1 RVQQYHVT
9 GMFSLG
15 AFIKALESKYQIFKN
30 VRGKIFGGTVPE
42 NIPADYSND
51 ASYPVKIDET
61 KVFESEILFKDKNVR
76 IKVEEGINSEGVSV
90 LLITDLPDQNGQY
103 PLGKS
108 YFKRMFK
115 YAQNAEEEKE
125 FPQMIEFSTFMGKAS
140 WEYVKNKYRE
150 EWKKDKKNWKAP
162 VVNVNDAQTILV
174 PVYRAVDYYGAL
186 NEARKAQK
194 EERWEDAKNWLEEAE
209 YLRSFFISATTHTY
223 RNKGFFGFY
232 SEWFRNKLIESG
244 IPEEFHVYF
253 ASNAPEGTELPMA
266 GNVNLTSAGLKLA
279 DCAKAVAGLHAHEVW
294 EYDTVL
300 EKLHGVTNG
309 DIIRNSTKYFR
320 QYLEK
325 INPKAFK
332 KNPDYYKSPSAD
344 DVSRT
349 KKEAKKELKSIQHNG
364 DELEI
369 NPEQLVVSYS
379 GRWVEEKR
387 SSRAFNFINI
397 RDGHRYL
404 NLDPSTN
411 NIIKLVEQGV
421 QVVIFGNV
429 QDYDKELGE
438 LGKAMEAYIN
448 KLIKEDPK
456 KYTGKFIFKDKF
468 NLEEQLK
475 LLAASDIQIQDSD
488 RSTGASEYTESNAT
502 ANGAINMGS
511 PYHEGVINK
520 HGELMNFL
528 KEGVGNS
535 IVPVNEDPDSYY
547 DQIINVNK
555 LFKQGRL
562 KFWQATSI
570 KESQILEAIQT
581 SAEYLRIWNSYF
593 DVDSST
599 GKANYLSRT
608 IPKPISLNYEGAN
621 NAEAAFNNTLEP
633 VKIKWSWI
641 KSANSEGEETI
652 HNYNTS
658 DWSFDAT
665 SKDNLTLYV
674 ELEEFKDDYNYG
686 ADYFIYLRGTDG
698 KKFPVNAMFDK
709 EKRRFSFDIPKYF
722 SGKYELFLATPAKAF
737 KFPQRILIREPKVE
751 VPQIVEKKI
760 TNDSTVYIIRFPKDM
775 GSDYHMTLS
784 IPGLKPWESVFPGD
798 ILFNGRDLKHVADSR
813 AELPGTVKR
822 TLKPSS
828 NARVN
833 AYELVLTIPN
843 GINATDLLIAPV

>member
-15 AFIKALESKYQIFKN
+15 ALIKAMESKYQLFKN
-30 VRGKIFGGTVPE
+30 VLGKKVGGIIPE
-42 NIPADYSND
+42 NIPADYKND
-51 ASYPVKIDET
+51 ASYPVTIDVN
-61 KVFESEILFKDKNVR
+61 KFFESEVFFKGKNIR
-76 IKVEEGINSEGVSV
+76 IKVEEGVNSEGVSV

-115 YAQNAEEEKE
+115 YAQNAEEEQE
-125 FPQMIEFSTFMGKAS
+125 FPQMVEFCTFMGKAS

-162 VVNVNDAQTILV
+162 VINVNDAQTILV
-174 PVYRAVDYYGAL
+174 PVYRAVDYYGAMK
-186 NEARKAQK
+186 EAEKAQK

-232 SEWFRNKLIESG
+232 SEWFRNTLIEAG

-266 GNVNLTSAGLKLA
+266 GNVNLSSAGLKLA
-279 DCAKAVAGLHAHEVW
+279 DCAKAVSGLHAYEVW
-294 EYDTVL
+294 EYDTLL
-300 EKLHGVTNG
+300 EILHGITNG

-320 QYLEK
+320 KYLER
-325 INPKAFK
+325 INSKVFK

-344 DVSRT
+344 DVSKA
-349 KKEAKKELKSIQHNG
+349 KKEAKKELKTIIHNG
-364 DELEI
+364 QPMDV
-369 NPEQLVVSYS
+369 NPEQMVVSYS
-379 GRWVEEKR
+379 GREVEEKR
-387 SSRAFNFINI
+387 CSRAFNFINM

-448 KLIKEDPK
+448 KLKKENPE
-456 KYTGKFIFKDKF
+456 KYTGKCIFKDKF
-468 NLEEQLK
+468 IVEEQLM
-475 LLAASDIQIQDSD
+475 LLAATDIQIQDSD

-520 HGELMNFL
+520 HGELMNFF

-535 IVPVNEDPDSYY
+535 IVPINEDPVSYY
-547 DQIINVNK
+547 DQIINVHK
-555 LFKQGRL
+555 LFKQDRL
-562 KFWQATSI
+562 KFWQATSV

-581 SAEYLRIWNSYF
+581 SAEYLRVWNAYF
-593 DVDSST
+593 DIDTTT
-599 GKANYLSRT
+599 GKAKYLSRT
-608 IPKPISLNYEGAN
+608 IPKPIPFNYEGAN

-633 VKIKWSWI
+633 VRINWSWI
-641 KSANSEGEETI
+641 KSTDPNGEVTI
-652 HNYNTS
+652 HNYKES

-665 SKDNLTLYV
+665 SDNKLTLYV
-674 ELEEFKDDYNYG
+674 ELDEFKGDYNYG
-686 ADYFIYLRGTDG
+686 SDYFIYLRGPDG
-698 KKFPVNAMFDK
+698 KKFPVNTVFDK
-709 EKRRFSFDIPKYF
+709 QKRQFSFDIPKYF

-737 KFPQRILIREPKVE
+737 KFPQRILIREPKIE
-751 VPQIVEKKI
+751 VPQVVEKKVSDAY
-760 TNDSTVYIIRFPKDM
+760 TTYIIRFPKDM

-784 IPGLKPWESVFPGD
+784 IPGFKPWESVLPED
-798 ILFNGRDLKHVADSR
+798 ILFNGRDLKHISDIR
-813 AELPGTVKR
+813 AELPGTIKR
-822 TLKPSS
+822 ALKPSS
-828 NARVN
+828 NARVH
-833 AYELVLTIPN
+833 AYELILTIPK